1 MLCYVFWQT
10 CWGVWASLPYAT
22 PLWNFDSLSL
32 VEDESLMLE
41 VMLNCWMF
49 DGETVAMGTLLWG
62 EWLIPRIRLG
72 LLFLIPS
79 LISILL
85 HKYFTWLNAS
95 KSFKVLLNL
104 YFLSALIVWHT
115 QEFLPSMFTSIE
127 WKAPYATRRKMLW
140 FNFQHTHSSSSH
152 KDLFLICR
160 PPVDKTVKGTPM

>member
-1 MLCYVFWQT
+1 MEYWISKLWHGTKETLECDVVFWQT

-95 KSFKVLLNL
+95 KSFKVILNL

-115 QEFLPSMFTSIE
+115 KQFFTFHVH
-127 WKAPYATRRKMLW
+127 
-140 FNFQHTHSSSSH
+140 FNWMESSLCH
-152 KDLFLICR
+152 
-160 PPVDKTVKGTPM
+160 